1 MTTVGYGDDRVDVGG
16 HFPVP
21 GDTASAFVLT
31 GREMNDVSLEDFAGQ
46 RKVLSIVPSIDTGT
60 CATSTRK
67 FNEQASQLDNTVVLV
82 ISADLPFAAGRFCGA
97 EGLDNVLMLST
108 FRDHA
113 GFAQAYGVDIQSG
126 RPRGLC
132 ARAVIVLD
140 ENDQVLHSELV
151 DQIKNEPDYDAA
163 LSAL

>member
-1 MTTVGYGDDRVDVGG
+1 MTTVGYGDDHVEVGG
-16 HFPVP
+16 RFPVP
-21 GDTASAFVLT
+21 GDIAPSFSLT
-31 GREMNDVSLEDFAGQ
+31 GRDMNEVSLEDFAGK

-67 FNEQASQLDNTVVLV
+67 FNEQASGLDNTVVLV

-97 EGLDNVLMLST
+97 EGLDSVLMLST
-108 FRDHA
+108 FRHHGD
-113 GFAQAYGVDIQSG
+113 FVKSFGVDIRSG

-140 ENDQVLHSELV
+140 ENNRVLHSELV
-151 DQIKNEPDYDAA
+151 DQIKNEPDYEAA
-163 LSAL
+163 LSVL

>member
-1 MTTVGYGDDRVDVGG
+1 MTTVGYGDDHVEVGG
-16 HFPVP
+16 QFPVP
-21 GDTASAFVLT
+21 GDTAPSLFLT
-31 GREMNDVSLEDFAGQ
+31 GRDMNDVSLEDFAGK

-67 FNEQASQLDNTVVLV
+67 FNERASGLDNTVVLV
-82 ISADLPFAAGRFCGA
+82 ISAELPFAAGRFCGA

-108 FRDHA
+108 FRHHSD
-113 GFAQAYGVDIQSG
+113 FVESFGVDIQSG

-140 ENDQVLHSELV
+140 ENNRVLHSELV
-151 DQIKNEPDYDAA
+151 DQIKNEPDYEAA
-163 LSAL
+163 LSVL

>member
-16 HFPVP
+16 HFPAP
-21 GDTASAFVLT
+21 GDEAASFVLT
-31 GREMNDVSLEDFAGQ
+31 GREMNEVSLEDFAGR

-67 FNEQASQLDNTVVLV
+67 FNEQASGLDNTVVLV

-97 EGLDNVLMLST
+97 EGLDNVMMLST
-108 FRDHA
+108 FRHHA
-113 GFAQAYGVDIQSG
+113 EFVQAYGVDIRSG

-140 ENDQVLHSELV
+140 EHNRVLHSELV
-151 DQIKNEPDYDAA
+151 DQIKNEPDYEAA